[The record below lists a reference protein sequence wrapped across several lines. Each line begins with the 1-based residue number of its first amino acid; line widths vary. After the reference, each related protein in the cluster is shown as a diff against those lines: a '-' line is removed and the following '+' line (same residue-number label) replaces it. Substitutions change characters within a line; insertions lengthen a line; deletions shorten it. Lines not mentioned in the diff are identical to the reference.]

1 MSTEILLAWSGGK
14 DCLMALQRLQADPQ
28 WRVVG
33 LLTTVNRNYQ
43 RVAMHGVQREVLLAQ
58 VAALG
63 LPLVEVML
71 DWPGSNEAY
80 EAAHAQALVE
90 ARMRWPGIRHC
101 AFGDLFLE
109 DVRDY
114 RVRQLGRENWRAVF
128 PLWGE
133 DTTALSRR
141 FVAEGHRAVLCC
153 VDTQQLDAGY
163 CGRHYDAALLDALP
177 AGVDPCG
184 ERGEFH
190 TLSYA
195 GPLFREALKLRRGES
210 VLRDERFQFTDFLLD
225 ENRLDD
231 GRHDVLRNG

>member
-1 MSTEILLAWSGGK
+1 MTTPILLAWSGGK
-14 DCLMALQRLQADPQ
+14 DCLLALQKLLADPR
-28 WRVVG
+28 WRVAG
-33 LLTTVNRNYQ
+33 LLTTINRDYR
-43 RVAMHGVQREVLLAQ
+43 RVAMHGVRLEVLHAQ
-58 VAALG
+58 VAALE
-63 LPLVEVML
+63 LPLIEVLL

-80 EAAHAQALVE
+80 EAAHSQALIE

-114 RVRQLGRENWRAVF
+114 RVRQFGRDDWQAVF

-133 DTTALSRR
+133 DTATLSRR
-141 FVAEGHRAVLCC
+141 FVAEGHRAMLCC
-153 VDTQQLDAGY
+153 VDTSQLDPEY

-195 GPLFREALKLRRGES
+195 GPLFRQPLKLRPGES

-225 ENRLDD
+225 SSAPE
-231 GRHDVLRNG
+231 HDPTR